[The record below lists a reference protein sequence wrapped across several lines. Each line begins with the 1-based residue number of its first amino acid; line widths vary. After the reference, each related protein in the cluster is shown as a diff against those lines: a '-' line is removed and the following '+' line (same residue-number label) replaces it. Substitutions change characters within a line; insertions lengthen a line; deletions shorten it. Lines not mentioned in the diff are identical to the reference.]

1 MHPPAGGA
9 GDGAAFSLAR
19 YLDEIGIF
27 PPLEPG
33 LEAELAQRVQ
43 DGARASARIDAH
55 RIAAAG
61 GGPARD
67 VLEVDALIRSL
78 EVQQRGNEAKDR
90 LIEANLR
97 LVVPIAER
105 HCDQGIALVDLIV
118 EGNFG
123 LMRAV
128 DGFDTEKGFRFS
140 TYARWWIRQAI
151 TAALAE
157 QARAMGIRIKG
168 DEPEEPEEPEDPEGG
183 SRVREPRRP
192 LPPSGSGVLELT
204 SE

>member
-1 MHPPAGGA
+1 MSVRQPADGES
-9 GDGAAFSLAR
+9 GDAAAFSLAR

-33 LEAELAQRVQ
+33 LEAELVQRVQ

-55 RIAAAG
+55 QIAAAG

-67 VLEVDALIRSL
+67 VLDVDALIRSL
-78 EVQQRGNEAKDR
+78 EVQRAGNEAKDR

-97 LVVPIAER
+97 VVVPIAER
-105 HCDQGIALVDLIV
+105 HCDQGLALVDLIV

-128 DGFDTEKGFRFS
+128 DRFDPGKGFRFS
-140 TYARWWIRQAI
+140 TYASWWIRHAI
-151 TAALAE
+151 TSALAE
-157 QARAMGIRIKG
+157 QARVMRMRSTR
-168 DEPEEPEEPEDPEGG
+168 DEPEDSGG
-183 SRVREPRRP
+183 SRGRQSGPRPRRP
-192 LPPSGSGVLELT
+192 FPPSGSGVLELT
-204 SE
+204 FE